1 MAKQLRQNY
10 RKMLIQSTLM
20 VRRHNPPVPI
30 IFTRLTIYL
39 ALDMAQRVRI
49 LRLLAS
55 SELGRL
61 FMRTAD
67 EDDDDEPHFFR
78 RRNRRARPDPNRF
91 PKVPSDRGT
100 QLMNF
105 GNFGASEV
113 RSFKNITQ
121 KKKLARRILDRE
133 LGIDIGARK
142 ILNQQLM
149 AQVVQSFSPR
159 HCIADS
165 FRA

>member
-1 MAKQLRQNY
+1 M
-10 RKMLIQSTLM
+10 
-20 VRRHNPPVPI
+20 
-30 IFTRLTIYL
+30 L

-61 FMRTAD
+61 FVRPT
-67 EDDDDEPHFFR
+67 DDDGDDEPRFFR

-91 PKVPSDRGT
+91 PKVPSEAGV

-105 GNFGASEV
+105 GNFGANEI
-113 RSFKNITQ
+113 RSLKNITQ

-133 LGIDIGARK
+133 LGVDTGAK
-142 ILNQQLM
+142 KSLNQRLM
-149 AQVVQSFSPR
+149 AQVV
-159 HCIADS
+159 
-165 FRA
+165 

>member
-1 MAKQLRQNY
+1 M
-10 RKMLIQSTLM
+10 
-20 VRRHNPPVPI
+20 
-30 IFTRLTIYL
+30 L

-67 EDDDDEPHFFR
+67 EDGDDDPHFFR

-91 PKVPSDRGT
+91 PKVPSETGAR
-100 QLMNF
+100 LMNF
-105 GNFGASEV
+105 GNFGANEI
-113 RSFKNITQ
+113 RSLKNITQ

-133 LGIDIGARK
+133 LGIDTGAKK

-149 AQVVQSFSPR
+149 AQVVQSLSPG

-165 FRA
+165 LRA